1 MLYIIDS
8 NSNKTPYQVFR
19 VIKML
24 EKYGVEYKLL
34 STYKRC
40 GDWADLYVTS
50 IDPKIVKGIM
60 EAHNYDLKKLAKAPS
75 SKTVSIIAKRHPQA
89 VKEYR
94 SVKFID
100 KRLSEIVDWFSKH
113 PYILKAG
120 IIYDDRTGVCLPSLR
135 NDDFRTFLP
144 KSKKKSIRQAALCLA
159 FEELGIA
166 DEFDAN
172 NRSPRLGK
180 GIYAKGESKWE

>member
-1 MLYIIDS
+1 MIYIIDS

-19 VIKML
+19 VIKVF
-24 EKYGVEYKLL
+24 EKYSVKYKLL

-40 GDWADLYVTS
+40 GDWKDLYVTE

-60 EAHNYDLKKLAKAPS
+60 EAHNYDLKKLAKAPY
-75 SKTVSIIAKRHPQA
+75 SKTVTVMSKRHPEA
-89 VKEYR
+89 IKEYR
-94 SVKFID
+94 STGFMD

-113 PYILKAG
+113 PYMLKAG
-120 IIYDDRTGVCLPSLR
+120 IIYDDRTGVCLPNLR

-144 KSKKKSIRQAALCLA
+144 KSKKNSIRRAALTLA

>member
-8 NSNKTPYQVFR
+8 NSSKTPYQVFR
-19 VIKML
+19 VIKVL
-24 EKYGVEYKLL
+24 ERYGVKYTLL

-40 GDWADLYVTS
+40 GNWADLYVTS

-60 EAHNYDLKKLAKAPS
+60 EAHNYDLKKLAKAPG

-94 SVKFID
+94 SVTFMD

-113 PYILKAG
+113 PYMLKAG
-120 IIYDDRTGVCLPSLR
+120 IIYDDRTGVCLPNLR

-172 NRSPRLGK
+172 NRSPRLGR
-180 GIYAKGESKWE
+180 GVYAKGESKWE

>member
-1 MLYIIDS
+1 
-8 NSNKTPYQVFR
+8 
-19 VIKML
+19 ML
-24 EKYGVEYKLL
+24 EKYGMEYKLL

-60 EAHNYDLKKLAKAPS
+60 EAHNYDLKKLAK
-75 SKTVSIIAKRHPQA
+75 RHPQA

-94 SVKFID
+94 SVAFMD

-113 PYILKAG
+113 PYMLKAG
-120 IIYDDRTGVCLPSLR
+120 IIYDDRTGVCLPNLR

-159 FEELGIA
+159 FDELGIA

-172 NRSPRLGK
+172 NRSPRVGR
-180 GIYAKGESKWE
+180 GVYAKGDSKWE

>member
-19 VIKML
+19 VIQVL
-24 EKYGVEYKLL
+24 ERYGVKYKLL

-60 EAHNYDLKKLAKAPS
+60 EAHNYDLKKLAKAPG
-75 SKTVSIIAKRHPQA
+75 SKTVSVIGKRHPQA

-94 SVKFID
+94 SAKFMD

-113 PYILKAG
+113 PYMLKAG
-120 IIYDDRTGVCLPSLR
+120 IIYDDRTRVCLPNLR

-172 NRSPRLGK
+172 NRSPRLGR
-180 GIYAKGESKWE
+180 GVYAKGDSKWE